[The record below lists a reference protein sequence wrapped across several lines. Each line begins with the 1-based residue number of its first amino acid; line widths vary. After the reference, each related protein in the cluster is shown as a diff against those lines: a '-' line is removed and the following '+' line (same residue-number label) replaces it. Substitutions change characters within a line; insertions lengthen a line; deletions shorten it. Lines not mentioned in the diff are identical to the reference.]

1 MKAVV
6 ENDKPS
12 KEECLGSVNAIRD
25 ALFVLNGKW
34 KLPLI
39 FTLLEKSRRFNE
51 IQQAVPGITPKILSK
66 ELKDLEENGFVK
78 RNVYPTTPVTVIY
91 EITTYSH
98 TLKSVLNE
106 LKVWGTQHRDMI
118 RQSMRKK
125 EATPEKVLHTDNR

>member
-1 MKAVV
+1 MKAVT
-6 ENDKPS
+6 DDMPTKA
-12 KEECLGSVNAIRD
+12 ECLASVNAIRD

-39 FTLLEKSRRFNE
+39 FTIIEKPRRFNE

-91 EITTYSH
+91 EITPYSH

-106 LKVWGTQHRDMI
+106 LRLWGTQHRDMI

-125 EATPEKVLHTDNR
+125 EITPGKGIIS

>member
-1 MKAVV
+1 MKAV

-12 KEECLGSVNAIRD
+12 KEECLASVNAIRD

-51 IQQAVPGITPKILSK
+51 IQQAVKGITPKILSK

-78 RNVYPTTPVTVIY
+78 RIVYPTTPVTVIY
-91 EITTYSH
+91 EITAYSE
-98 TLKSVLNE
+98 TLKNVLRE
-106 LKVWGTQHRDMI
+106 LTTWGTQHRDMI
-118 RQSMRKK
+118 KESMRKK
-125 EATPEKVLHTDNR
+125 EVTPATAPVQV